1 MIGLKNKIAFC
12 ISDLNYISSWS
23 ANVGFLFYLTTA
35 VTSCHYSTMHVNT
48 CLRGLC

>member
-23 ANVGFLFYLTTA
+23 VNVGSLFYLTTA
-35 VTSCHYSTMHVNT
+35 VTSCHYFAMHVSS
-48 CLRGLC
+48 CLCGLC